1 MDSLDFMRV
10 AAGGAGK
17 GDGTARG
24 GTETVDFYTSHEGLS
39 LEYEEALTRGVKA
52 LPHGGGGFSSF
63 ARPARPAAG
72 SSSRA
77 SSKVRNT
84 PETQTQQPEEGEK
97 FYNLSSHFI
106 WIGDRTRQLDGAH
119 VEYFRGIQ
127 NPIGIK
133 VGPTMKGDELVKML
147 DSTSN
152 PLSKMNDTLTAL
164 RSQLSTL
171 TTSQARSL
179 LSVDTARIK

>member
-10 AAGGAGK
+10 AAGK
-17 GDGTARG
+17 GDGSGARG

-39 LEYEEALTRGVKA
+39 LEYEEALTRGVSR
-52 LPHGGGGFSSF
+52 GGAGEFSSF
-63 ARPARPAAG
+63 ARPARPEG
-72 SSSRA
+72 STSRA
-77 SSKVRNT
+77 NSKVRNASAK
-84 PETQTQQPEEGEK
+84 EGKREEGEK

-147 DSTSN
+147 DSTFCFSF
-152 PLSKMNDTLTAL
+152 
-164 RSQLSTL
+164 
-171 TTSQARSL
+171 
-179 LSVDTARIK
+179 ARIPLIVA

>member
-10 AAGGAGK
+10 AAGGAGAAGK
-17 GDGTARG
+17 NEGSVARG

-39 LEYEEALTRGVKA
+39 LEYEEALTRAVQPSSAGN
-52 LPHGGGGFSSF
+52 GFSSL
-63 ARPARPAAG
+63 ARPARPSG
-72 SSSRA
+72 TSSSSRA
-77 SSKVRNT
+77 NSTVRGSSQRGEEK
-84 PETQTQQPEEGEK
+84 PEQQK
-97 FYNLSSHFI
+97 YYNLSSHFI

-147 DSTSN
+147 DSMCTSF
-152 PLSKMNDTLTAL
+152 LSFMD
-164 RSQLSTL
+164 SHG
-171 TTSQARSL
+171 
-179 LSVDTARIK
+179 

>member
-1 MDSLDFMRV
+1 MRV
-10 AAGGAGK
+10 AAGGAGAGK
-17 GDGTARG
+17 NEGSVARG

-39 LEYEEALTRGVKA
+39 LEYEEALTRAVQPLSAGN
-52 LPHGGGGFSSF
+52 GFSSL
-63 ARPARPAAG
+63 ARPARPSGAS

-77 SSKVRNT
+77 NSTVRGSSQLREEKL
-84 PETQTQQPEEGEK
+84 EKQKQQPQQK
-97 FYNLSSHFI
+97 YYNLSSHFI

-147 DSTSN
+147 DSTSVLFSF
-152 PLSKMNDTLTAL
+152 PR
-164 RSQLSTL
+164 RSCPI
-171 TTSQARSL
+171 
-179 LSVDTARIK
+179 D

>member
-10 AAGGAGK
+10 AAGK
-17 GDGTARG
+17 GDGSGARG

-39 LEYEEALTRGVKA
+39 LEYEEALTRGV
-52 LPHGGGGFSSF
+52 PGCGGAGFSSL
-63 ARPARPAAG
+63 ARPARPEG
-72 SSSRA
+72 STSRA
-77 SSKVRNT
+77 NSKVRNAAPRSEGT
-84 PETQTQQPEEGEK
+84 NQAAGEK

-133 VGPTMKGDELVKML
+133 VGPTMGGDELVRML
-147 DSTSN
+147 DSTSVPIRGGQ
-152 PLSKMNDTLTAL
+152 PLIQPQS
-164 RSQLSTL
+164 
-171 TTSQARSL
+171 
-179 LSVDTARIK
+179 